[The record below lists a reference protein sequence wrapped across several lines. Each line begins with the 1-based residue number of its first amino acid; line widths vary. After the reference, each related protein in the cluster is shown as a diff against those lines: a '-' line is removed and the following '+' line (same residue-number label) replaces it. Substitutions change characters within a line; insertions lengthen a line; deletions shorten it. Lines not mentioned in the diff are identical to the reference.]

1 MRNSIFGLI
10 IIGLFF
16 SGCED
21 VQKYIKTIDF
31 LEKQNAELQA
41 INKELQKKLD
51 SYENRSNNIEKN
63 MFNASSTKSLDKQV
77 FDKNLKCVQGDCK
90 NGTGRLEGQNF
101 VYQGDFKEGLLVN
114 GVQNKFF
121 SNGNKEFEGTWKD
134 GFLNGKAII
143 YYENG
148 NKKGEG
154 YFKNGKEH
162 GWFFEYTANGDILG
176 EFYFKN
182 GVQQ

>member
-1 MRNSIFGLI
+1 MLKKKKKNSISSQI
-10 IIGLFF
+10 F
-16 SGCED
+16 S
-21 VQKYIKTIDF
+21 
-31 LEKQNAELQA
+31 EK
-41 INKELQKKLD
+41 
-51 SYENRSNNIEKN
+51 R
-63 MFNASSTKSLDKQV
+63 
-77 FDKNLKCVQGDCK
+77 KCVQGNCT
-90 NGTGRLEGQNF
+90 NGTGILEGQ
-101 VYQGDFKEGLLVN
+101 GDFFFFFFKDSKLVN
-114 GVQNKFF
+114 GTQYKFF

>member
-1 MRNSIFGLI
+1 MRNSIFVLI

-51 SYENRSNNIEKN
+51 SYENRSNNIKKN

-77 FDKNLKCVQGDCK
+77 FDKNLKCVQGNCT
-90 NGTGRLEGQNF
+90 NGTGRLEGQGY
-101 VYQGDFKEGLLVN
+101 VYQGEFKDSKLVN
-114 GVQNKFF
+114 GTQDQFF
-121 SNGNKEFEGTWKD
+121 SNGNKEFEGKWKD

-162 GWFFEYTANGDILG
+162 GWFFEYTANGDIL
-176 EFYFKN
+176 EELYYKN